1 LQVRETTELFTLEG
15 KTAIV
20 TGASQGL
27 GVVFAE
33 ALARAGADVVVAAR
47 NMERLEAARARIEGY
62 GRRCI
67 AVRCDVTRRAEVQEL
82 MRQAAATFGRI
93 DILVNNAGAT
103 SVPGIRAEYEDE
115 SVWREVIEVNLSGLW
130 FCCQEAAQ
138 YMLRQGGGSII
149 NISSIFGE
157 GGFPGGSPA
166 AYFASKGGVNNLTA
180 YLATVW
186 GDRGVRVNA
195 IAPTFTV
202 AEEAIPAL
210 VDAGVY
216 QMLVNRHPMGRL
228 AKFEDLTG
236 PIVFLASDAAQFITG
251 IVLRVDGGYG
261 ASRGFHEGPYPP
273 DDWDPAGRGRPLGP
287 DTPMPGR

>member
-1 LQVRETTELFTLEG
+1 VTDTAELFALEG

-33 ALARAGADVVVAAR
+33 ALARAGADVAIAAR
-47 NMERLEAARARIEGY
+47 NMERLEATRTLIEGL

-67 AVRCDVTRRAEVQEL
+67 AIQCDVTRRTEVQEL
-82 MRQAAATFGRI
+82 MRQAAGAFGRI
-93 DILVNNAGAT
+93 DIVVNNAGAT

-115 SVWREVIEVNLSGLW
+115 AAWREIIDVNLNGLW
-130 FCCQEAAQ
+130 LCCQEAAQ

-149 NISSIFGE
+149 NVSSIFGD

-202 AEEAIPAL
+202 AEETIPSL

-228 AKFEDLTG
+228 ARYEDLVG
-236 PIVFLASDAAQFITG
+236 PIIFLASDAAQFVTG
-251 IVLRVDGGYG
+251 VVLRVDGGYG
-261 ASRGFHEGPYPP
+261 ASRGYHEGPYPP

-287 DTPMPGR
+287 DTPMHGR

>member
-1 LQVRETTELFTLEG
+1 MLETAELFALQG

-27 GVVFAE
+27 GVIFAE
-33 ALARAGADVVVAAR
+33 ALASAGADVVLAAR
-47 NMERLEAARARIEGY
+47 NPERLA
-62 GRRCI
+62 
-67 AVRCDVTRRAEVQEL
+67 AVRSQIQALGRSCLAVQCDVTRRAEVQGL
-82 MRQAAATFGRI
+82 MREAAAAFGRI

-103 SVPGIRAEYEDE
+103 SAPGIRAEYEDE
-115 SVWREVIEVNLSGLW
+115 AAWREIIDVNLSGLW

-138 YMLRQGGGSII
+138 YMLRQGAGSII

-202 AEEAIPAL
+202 AEETIPSL
-210 VDAGVY
+210 IEAGVY

-228 AKFEDLTG
+228 ATYEDLVG
-236 PIVFLASDAAQFITG
+236 PIIFLASDAARFITG
-251 IVLRVDGGYG
+251 VVLRVDGGYG
-261 ASRGFHEGPYPP
+261 ASRGYHEGPYPP
-273 DDWDPAGRGRPLGP
+273 DEWDPAGRGRPIGP
-287 DTPMPGR
+287 DTPMLGR